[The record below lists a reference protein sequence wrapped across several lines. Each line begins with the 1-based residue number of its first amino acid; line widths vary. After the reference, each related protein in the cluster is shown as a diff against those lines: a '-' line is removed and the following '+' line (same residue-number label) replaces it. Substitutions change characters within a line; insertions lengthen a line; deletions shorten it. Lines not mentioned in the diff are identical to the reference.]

1 VTDVF
6 REVDEDLRR
15 DQIGRLWK
23 KYGMQTIAAFVAI
36 VLVAGATVAWRAY
49 RAASA
54 RAASLKYQEVVQAGE
69 NATQKA
75 PEERLSALDAIT
87 NKLTPGYRVLAR
99 FDRAAALTEAHHPDE
114 AIKLLDAMAADT
126 SVDAALRDVAQ
137 IKAAFLRVEIV
148 SFAEM
153 KSKLAKLAAPESAFR
168 FSAAELLGYAAF
180 RAGDLAAA
188 RTYYQSI
195 TSDLSAPA
203 DIRQRAVDMLSEVE
217 QRLPAAATPGA
228 VKAPPA
234 GKLSGSSGKS
244 TTPQSKP
251 QE

>member
-1 VTDVF
+1 VTDIF

-15 DQIGRLWK
+15 DQVGELWK
-23 KYGMQTIAAFVAI
+23 KYGLQAIAAGVAI
-36 VLVAGATVAWRAY
+36 VLVAAAVVGWKAY
-49 RAASA
+49 RASTA
-54 RAASLKYQEVVQAGE
+54 RTASLKYQEVVQAGE
-69 NATQKA
+69 NATPKA
-75 PEERLSALDAIT
+75 PEERLKALDSIT
-87 NKLTPGYRVLAR
+87 KKLTPGYRVLAR
-99 FDRAAALTEAHHPDE
+99 FDRAAALIEANHLDE
-114 AIKLLDAMAADT
+114 AVKELDTIADDS
-126 SVDAALRDVAQ
+126 SVDATLRDVAQ
-137 IKAAFLRVEIV
+137 IKAAFLRVETV

-153 KSKLAKLAAPESAFR
+153 KTKLAKLAAPESAFR
-168 FSAAELLGYAAF
+168 FSAAEILGYAAF

-203 DIRQRAVDMLSEVE
+203 DIRQRADDMLTEVE
-217 QRLPAAATPGA
+217 QRLPPAVTPGA

-234 GKLSGSSGKS
+234 GKLSGSSGKT

>member
-1 VTDVF
+1 VTDIF

-15 DQIGRLWK
+15 DQIGLLWK
-23 KYGMQTIAAFVAI
+23 KYGLQMIAAFVAV
-36 VLVAGATVAWRAY
+36 VLVAGGVVAWKAY
-49 RAASA
+49 RAATA

-87 NKLTPGYRVLAR
+87 SRLTPGYLVLAR
-99 FDRAAALTEAHHPDE
+99 FDRAAALIETHHQDE
-114 AIKLLDAMAADT
+114 AIKVLDAIAAEN
-126 SVDAALRDVAQ
+126 SVDAVLRDVAQ
-137 IKAAFLRVEIV
+137 IKAAFLRVETV

-153 KSKLAKLAAPESAFR
+153 KSKLARLAAPESAFR
-168 FSAAELLGYAAF
+168 FSAAEILGYAAF

-188 RTYYQSI
+188 CTYYQSI

-203 DIRQRAVDMLSEVE
+203 DIRQRADDMLSDVE
-217 QRLPAAATPGA
+217 QRLPAVATPGA

-234 GKLSGSSGKS
+234 GKLSGSSPKS